1 MELKEAIF
9 GRCSIRSFQDKPVAI
24 EDIKELI
31 QAAIYAP
38 SASNHQAWK
47 FIIVNNE
54 ETKKLVRGLR
64 GSILI
69 TDAPTGILVLYR
81 NDLTLNLTYKDY
93 IQSAAAAIQNILL
106 AAYEKGIGSCWINRL
121 SAPNY
126 IRKALNIPK
135 IFNIIAYIALG
146 YPKEYLTQDTAR
158 HYRFNENEAIKRKR
172 KYTVDQVMSVNQ
184 FEDHFD
190 PMVIKKLKKGLFMRR
205 VTQYIEIRSESRFVM
220 NFYKV
225 TGIEKLYDILRS
237 RPFKGEVKQ
246 PSKDNKQ

>member
-1 MELKEAIF
+1 MELIDAIY

-24 EDIKELI
+24 EDIKDLI
-31 QAAIYAP
+31 QAGIYAP

-47 FIIVNNE
+47 FIVVNNA

-69 TDAPTGILVLYR
+69 TDSPAGILVLYR
-81 NDLTLNLTYKDY
+81 NDLSMNITYKDY

-106 AAYEKGIGSCWINRL
+106 AAYEKGLGSCWLNRL
-121 SAPNY
+121 SSPNY

-135 IFNIIAYIALG
+135 TFNVVAYIALG

-158 HYRFNENEAIKRKR
+158 HYRFNESDAIKRKR
-172 KYTVDQVMSVNQ
+172 KYSVDQVMSVNQ

-190 PMVIKKLKKGLFMRR
+190 PMMLKKLKKGMFLRR
-205 VTQYIEIRSESRFVM
+205 VSQYIEVRSESRFVM
-220 NFYKV
+220 KFYEITRIDK
-225 TGIEKLYDILRS
+225 IYSYLRG
-237 RPFKGEVKQ
+237 RPFK
-246 PSKDNKQ
+246 N